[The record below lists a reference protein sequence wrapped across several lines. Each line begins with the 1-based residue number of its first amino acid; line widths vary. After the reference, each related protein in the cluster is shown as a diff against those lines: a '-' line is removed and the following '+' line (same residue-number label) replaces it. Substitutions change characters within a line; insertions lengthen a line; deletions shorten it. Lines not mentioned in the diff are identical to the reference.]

1 MTSTEEILGAVMAL
15 QDEERFLFVEQLLE
29 QLSPESDEL
38 TDDELATELDRRK
51 ADFEQGTANAIPWS
65 ELRDEPS

>member
-1 MTSTEEILGAVMAL
+1 MTTTEEILGAVMAL

-38 TDDELATELDRRK
+38 TDEELTTELERRK
-51 ADFEQGTANAIPWS
+51 TDFERGTADAIPWS
-65 ELRDEPS
+65 VLRDEPC